1 MLTSRFASDGLLCP
15 SVTVT
20 RLAVA
25 VCAAKLMLE
34 ARGRPVP
41 VGYAVSR
48 LKLLSLTAVTL
59 TTTAVAVGGI
69 VSLGRPLTPVIC
81 TVRVTPG
88 PSAPGPHWTHP
99 RARVSRMRNGTT
111 GTYPARFA

>member
-1 MLTSRFASDGLLCP
+1 MLISRFASDGLLCP

-25 VCAAKLMLE
+25 VCAAKLMFD
-34 ARGRPVP
+34 APGRPLP
-41 VGYAVSR
+41 VGYTVSR

-59 TTTAVAVGGI
+59 RTTAVAVGGI

-81 TVRVTPG
+81 TVRVAPG
-88 PSAPGPHWTHP
+88 PRAPEPHWTHP
-99 RARVSRMRNGTT
+99 RARVSRMRKGAT
-111 GTYPARFA
+111 GTYPARLA